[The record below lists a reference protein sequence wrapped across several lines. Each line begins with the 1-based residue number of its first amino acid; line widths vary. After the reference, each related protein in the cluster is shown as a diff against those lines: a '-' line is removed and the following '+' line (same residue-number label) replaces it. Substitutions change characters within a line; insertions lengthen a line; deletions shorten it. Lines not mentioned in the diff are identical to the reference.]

1 MANLTRIKILTTG
14 ATTSAPSN
22 IKTGELAYS
31 YVAGTQANNGDRL
44 YIGTGTE
51 SGGIASSVDIIG
63 GKYFVNLLD
72 HIHGTATANSAV
84 LLDANKYI
92 SDIAIG
98 SLQIG
103 TSGGTGQA
111 VTSIST
117 STTLAGASNTQL
129 VTALAAKTYIDS
141 VVTAQDLDFAGDTGT
156 GSIDLDS
163 EVITFT
169 GLTGITTSV
178 SGNIVN
184 IDLDDTS
191 VAAGSYGTTTAIP
204 VITVDA
210 QGRLT
215 AASTVSITTSL
226 TLQSDD
232 TVDNLVALAS
242 DTLKLLGGVGIT
254 TTNTADDFT
263 FNLDNTSVTAGSYG
277 SQTQIPTF
285 TVDAQGRLTAASSVT
300 VATALTLDGDTGT
313 GDVDLLTDDLQILG
327 TANEIET
334 AVTKVG
340 TDVKVIVGLPTN
352 VTIAGELDVNTLDV
366 ATSAAIASATIEDL
380 TNNRVVIVG
389 AGGLLEDDA
398 NFVFDG
404 TELNIGAGNLTVQHA
419 TGNTVINGDL
429 QVNGANINLGNG
441 LTDSVIISGNLTVQ
455 GTTTTVESTTVVIDD
470 PVIAL
475 GDNTTSITSDG
486 LDRGVRF
493 KYGDGSAVLT
503 GFFGLDIQTQRF
515 VFQNDE
521 TAGTDDFSTPWGDAE
536 FGNIYGTGA
545 DLGNITVGLSTDN
558 TITTTTGDLILDSST
573 GELVVNDNAT
583 VNGTLDVTGAVTLT
597 VDLAVVHGGTGV
609 SSFTGNSII
618 TANAGG
624 TALSNLTS
632 SLGTVGDIV
641 QFDAGGVPVVSN
653 IIDGGTY

>member
-51 SGGIASSVDIIG
+51 TGGVASNVDIIG

-72 HIHGTATANSAV
+72 HVHGTATANSAV

-178 SGNIVN
+178 SGLSVN
-184 IDLDDTS
+184 IDLDDT
-191 VAAGSYGTTTAIP
+191 A
-204 VITVDA
+204 
-210 QGRLT
+210 
-215 AASTVSITTSL
+215 
-226 TLQSDD
+226 
-232 TVDNLVALAS
+232 
-242 DTLKLLGGVGIT
+242 
-254 TTNTADDFT
+254 
-263 FNLDNTSVTAGSYG
+263 VTAGAYG

-340 TDVKVIVGLPTN
+340 TDVKVVVGLPTN
-352 VTIAGELDVNTLDV
+352 VTIAGELDVSTLDV
-366 ATSAAIASATIEDL
+366 ATSAAIASATIENL

-441 LTDSVIISGNLTVQ
+441 LTDNVIISGNLTVQ

-475 GDNTTSITSDG
+475 ADNTTSIASDG

-624 TALSNLTS
+624 TALSYLTS
-632 SLGTVGDIV
+632 SLGTAGDLV
-641 QFDAGGVPVVSN
+641 QFNASGVPIVSN
-653 IIDGGTY
+653 VLDGGTY